1 MKIQQIL
8 VLLLW
13 AFSISLLA
21 QGPEPQQTPD
31 SITDLVPDV
40 TAEPAKA
47 YKPPQAPEPQQTPDV
62 ITDLVPDE
70 DAIPAQVYK
79 PPVAP
84 EPMPPREKALFQSA
98 HDGNLADVQIQVAK
112 GASVTF
118 ADKEQRT
125 AFILAANN
133 GHTAVVEFLYGK
145 GAEINAIDH
154 GGMSALM
161 YTAKRSF
168 NETAAFL
175 LNNGAEVNVRS
186 RKKGLTALMLASGW
200 GNEALVQ
207 MLLDK
212 GADPAIRDNFGKTAA
227 NYAEKRGHSTVANML
242 SNPPAPE

>member
-13 AFSISLLA
+13 VCSFSLLA
-21 QGPEPQQTPD
+21 QAPEPQQTPD
-31 SITDLVPDV
+31 SITDLVSDGN
-40 TAEPAKA
+40 AEPA
-47 YKPPQAPEPQQTPDV
+47 QA
-62 ITDLVPDE
+62 
-70 DAIPAQVYK
+70 YK

-98 HDGNLADVQIQVAK
+98 YNGNLADVQVQIAK
-112 GASVTF
+112 GASVNY

-125 AFILAANN
+125 ALILAANN

-145 GAEINAIDH
+145 GADINAIDH
-154 GGMSALM
+154 GGMTALM

-175 LNNGAEVNVRS
+175 LNNGAQVNVRS
-186 RKKGLTALMLASGW
+186 RKKGITALMLASGW
-200 GNEALVQ
+200 DNKDLVQ

-212 GADPAIRDNFGKTAA
+212 GADPTIRDNFGGTAA
-227 NYAEKRGHSTVANML
+227 IYAQKRGNTAIVDML
-242 SNPPAPE
+242 SDVPAPE